1 MHTLISSSLR
11 FGFVLAGIASMPFAA
26 SAQSSTSAAAAKP
39 LYTISFIPTFG
50 GTEDRSF
57 GVNDSGQVTGIS
69 YIQGDTA
76 YHAFLSTLT
85 GVTPTER
92 ATSDMGT
99 LGGDYARGFGIN
111 ASGQIA
117 GDSIIT
123 KDIGDH
129 APLYD
134 HAFLSGPTSLE
145 PGYVGA
151 PGPKKDLGTL
161 GGKESAALGLNASAQ
176 VTGYA
181 SVASGQSHAFL
192 SGPNGG
198 ALHDLGTLGGT
209 QSYGEGVNAPGQVT
223 GDSLTASGADHAFFT
238 GPNGSGMRDLG
249 TLGGT
254 TSVGRG
260 VNVLGQVAG
269 YSTLASGANHAF
281 LSGANG
287 GALHDLGTL
296 GGTTSFGYGVND
308 YGQAV
313 GYSTLA
319 SGGQHAFVFSNGAM
333 TDLNSLIGGGY
344 FALFTLEGATSISNT
359 GYIVGYGRTNTDHI
373 LAFVLTPVG
382 GLQPPIN
389 PVPEA
394 STTVSLGLLLMLGMG
409 GVLVARKN
417 AARAA

>member
-1 MHTLISSSLR
+1 MQTLISSSLC
-11 FGFVLAGIASMPFAA
+11 FGFVLAGIASLPFAA

-92 ATSDMGT
+92 ATYDMGT

-111 ASGQIA
+111 ASGQVA
-117 GDSIIT
+117 GDSVIT
-123 KDIGDH
+123 KDVGNH

-134 HAFLSGPTSLE
+134 HAFLSGPTSLV
-145 PGYVGA
+145 PGYIGQ

-209 QSYGEGVNAPGQVT
+209 QSYGEGVNASGQVT
-223 GDSLTASGADHAFFT
+223 GASFTASGANHAFLT
-238 GPNGSGMRDLG
+238 GPNGGGMRDLG

-254 TSVGRG
+254 TSVSQG
-260 VNVLGQVAG
+260 VNVFGQAVG
-269 YSTLASGANHAF
+269 YSTLASGMNHAF

-287 GALHDLGTL
+287 SSLHDLGTL
-296 GGTTSFGYGVND
+296 GGGTSFGYGVNND
-308 YGQAV
+308 GQAV

-333 TDLNSLIGGGY
+333 TDLNSLIGGNY
-344 FALFTLEGATSISNT
+344 FATFILEGATSISDT

-373 LAFVLTPVG
+373 IAYVLTPSG
-382 GLQPPIN
+382 GLQSPFN

-394 STTVSLGLLLMLGMG
+394 STTVSLGLLLALGVG
-409 GVLVARKN
+409 GVLVAKRK
-417 AARAA
+417 RA